1 MQEEV
6 RDKSIAFVINM
17 SKKEE
22 KITADILKLAIQQYL
37 KKSTVKH
44 GKQNIKDIVKQGAS
58 IQNIEITDKNIK
70 PFESVARKYGVDYA
84 LKKDTFSQPPKYIV
98 FFKARDADVLMC
110 ALKEFSN
117 KTLTKEKKNSILKQM
132 VQYQQKIKNI
142 AKDKVK
148 NRNKGGHEL

>member
-17 SKKEE
+17 SKTGE
-22 KITADILKLAIQQYL
+22 KITADMLKWAIQQYF

-44 GKQNIKDIVKQGAS
+44 GKQSIKDIVKQGAS
-58 IQNIEITDKNIK
+58 VQNIEITDKNIK
-70 PFESVARKYGVDYA
+70 SFESVAKKYGVDYA
-84 LKKDTFSQPPKYIV
+84 LKKDTFSQPPKYII

-117 KTLTKEKKNSILKQM
+117 KTLAKEKKPSILKQM

>member
-6 RDKSIAFVINM
+6 REKSIAFVINM

>member
-6 RDKSIAFVINM
+6 RDKSIAFVIKM
-17 SKKEE
+17 SKTGE
-22 KITADILKLAIQQYL
+22 KLTADMLKWAIQQYF
-37 KKSTVKH
+37 KKSTIKH
-44 GKQNIKDIVKQGAS
+44 GKQNIKDIVKQNAS
-58 IQNIEITDKNIK
+58 VQNIEITDKNIK
-70 PFESVARKYGVDYA
+70 SFESVAKKYGVDYA

-117 KTLTKEKKNSILKQM
+117 KTLVKEKKPSILKQIA
-132 VQYQQKIKNI
+132 QYQQKIKTM

>member
-17 SKKEE
+17 SKTGE
-22 KITADILKLAIQQYL
+22 KLTADMLKWTIQQYL

-44 GKQNIKDIVKQGAS
+44 GKQSIKDIVKQGAS

-70 PFESVARKYGVDYA
+70 SFESTAKKYGVDYA

-110 ALKEFSN
+110 AFKEFSN
-117 KTLTKEKKNSILKQM
+117 KALAKDRKPSILKQII
-132 VQYQQKIKNI
+132 QYQQKIKNI

>member
-17 SKKEE
+17 SKTGE
-22 KITADILKLAIQQYL
+22 KLTADVLKWTIQQYL

-44 GKQNIKDIVKQGAS
+44 GKQTIKDIVKQGAS

-70 PFESVARKYGVDYA
+70 SFESVAKKYGVDYA

-98 FFKARDADVLMC
+98 FFKARDAEVLMS
-110 ALKEFSN
+110 ALKEFSG
-117 KTLTKEKKNSILKQM
+117 KALSKERKPSIRKRI
-132 VQYQQKIKNI
+132 VQYQQKIKYMV
-142 AKDKVK
+142 KDSVK